1 MTREQMIYC
10 KIGQAACN
18 VVGAT
23 MVLAM
28 FIAPCVVAGYI
39 ASLI

>member
-1 MTREQMIYC
+1 MTREQKIYC
-10 KIGQAACN
+10 KIGQTVCN
-18 VVGAT
+18 VIGAT